1 MSLNK
6 KNTIRFRNSK
16 NHLAF
21 LSSRVYCLLSSLLTD
36 SSAGFKEQREEG
48 RGKVRYQQLESKDF
62 ETVTPKKWGTRDKE
76 TLHST
81 VRNPS
86 DTDFA
91 SSPVLGWQVFLYALA

>member
-1 MSLNK
+1 M
-6 KNTIRFRNSK
+6 
-16 NHLAF
+16 
-21 LSSRVYCLLSSLLTD
+21 
-36 SSAGFKEQREEG
+36 
-48 RGKVRYQQLESKDF
+48 RYQQLESKDF